1 MTDGACP
8 IDLPTATLPAI
19 DICAYARSVADKTRR
34 HRLIEVDTGI
44 SARLPALAESERSFG
59 AAYCKVGEGI
69 VGVSTSAVGRMPPK
83 VSPTSHGLIRSRT
96 HCVAHEKGREPL
108 FYGGSRPSVDLLGP
122 VIGGGG
128 RSLKTPLRKPLTLKH
143 FGSSS

>member
-69 VGVSTSAVGRMPPK
+69 VGGIDVGRWPHAPK
-83 VSPTSHGLIRSRT
+83 STPNVAWLDTFTYALRRT
-96 HCVAHEKGREPL
+96 
-108 FYGGSRPSVDLLGP
+108 
-122 VIGGGG
+122 
-128 RSLKTPLRKPLTLKH
+128 
-143 FGSSS
+143 